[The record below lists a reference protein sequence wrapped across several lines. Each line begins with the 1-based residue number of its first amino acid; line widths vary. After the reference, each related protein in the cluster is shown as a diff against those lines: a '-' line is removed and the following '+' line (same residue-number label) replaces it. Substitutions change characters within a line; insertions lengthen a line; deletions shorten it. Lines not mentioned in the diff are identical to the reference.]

1 MKFLKNFVIIC
12 LLILLN
18 INIAFSANIKKELR
32 FYQQIKLPYSS
43 NQLKKYYYWNKF
55 NEILISADNKTP
67 LKFSEQNFFIQP
79 KSVSHED
86 YCYHKGVFYFPIM
99 YFKFNKFIY
108 TGIIYMAFGNN
119 DDHIFTF
126 RLNSYDPDGKP
137 IDAIVLDERYS
148 EEGEVLVWNDFTIEA
163 NGKILVN
170 QKEKLLIDAGLS
182 DFKKGEIKSKKSQYQ
197 MTKMG
202 LFKKLK

>member
-43 NQLKKYYYWNKF
+43 KQLKKYYYWDEFGELN
-55 NEILISADNKTP
+55 IL
-67 LKFSEQNFFIQP
+67 
-79 KSVSHED
+79 SHEKMPLRFSMQD
-86 YCYHKGVFYFPIM
+86 YSVKIKTFSDDFHGSSGAFYFPLI
-99 YFKFNKFIY
+99 YFNFNKFLY
-108 TGIIYMAFGNN
+108 TGVMYMSFGAN
-119 DDHIFTF
+119 DVHIFTF
-126 RLNSYDPDGKP
+126 RLNSYDSNGKL

-148 EEGEVLVWNDFTIEA
+148 EEGEVLLWNDFTIKA
-163 NGKILVN
+163 NGIIYVN
-170 QKEKLLIDAGLS
+170 QQKKLLIDAGLS

-197 MTKMG
+197 MTKTG

>member
-1 MKFLKNFVIIC
+1 MKLLNNFIVIC
-12 LLILLN
+12 QLILLN

-55 NEILISADNKTP
+55 HEIQISANNKTP
-67 LKFSEQNFFIQP
+67 LRFNEQDFLVDV
-79 KSVSHED
+79 KSVSHD
-86 YCYHKGVFYFPIM
+86 SGFATGGLYFPVF
-99 YFKFNKFIY
+99 YFKFNDILY
-108 TGIIYMAFGNN
+108 TGIIYMALAEN
-119 DDHIFTF
+119 DTNVITF
-126 RLNSYDPDGKP
+126 RLNSYNPEGKL
-137 IDAIVLDERYS
+137 IDAILLDQRFEP
-148 EEGEVLVWNDFTIEA
+148 EGEVLYWNDFTIKA
-163 NGKILVN
+163 NGTILVN

-197 MTKMG
+197 MTKTG